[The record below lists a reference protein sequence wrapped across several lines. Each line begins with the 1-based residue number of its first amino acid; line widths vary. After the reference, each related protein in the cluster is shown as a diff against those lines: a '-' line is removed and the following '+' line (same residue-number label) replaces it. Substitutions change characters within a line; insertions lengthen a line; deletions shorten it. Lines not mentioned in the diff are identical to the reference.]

1 MDKERFKDICDS
13 LIKIEPNNNR
23 IGTMKE
29 KTLHLV
35 IKEYF
40 ATEGSLTEYPVL
52 GHYAD
57 VFKNDLIIEIQTA
70 HLNKLRKKL
79 DTLLKEYKVMVVY
92 PIIHRKWLYWID
104 PDNGEISKKRLSP
117 RKGTIYDCFR
127 ELYKIKFHLSEPN
140 LHLCLMLVDVEEY
153 KMLNGYSE
161 DRKKGASKVERYP
174 KELHFQLHLNSIK
187 DYLCFLPITLPSI
200 FTTKDYASVCNI
212 NLKKSQIALHILC
225 HLGVIVKIGKER
237 NLIRY
242 QINDKYRQ
250 ELLIN
255 RI

>member
-57 VFKNDLIIEIQTA
+57 VFKDDLIIEIQTA

-104 PDNGEISKKRLSP
+104 PDNGEISKK
-117 RKGTIYDCFR
+117 D
-127 ELYKIKFHLSEPN
+127 FHLEKVQFMTASEN
-140 LHLCLMLVDVEEY
+140 Y
-153 KMLNGYSE
+153 
-161 DRKKGASKVERYP
+161 
-174 KELHFQLHLNSIK
+174 IK
-187 DYLCFLPITLPSI
+187 LSFI
-200 FTTKDYASVCNI
+200 
-212 NLKKSQIALHILC
+212 
-225 HLGVIVKIGKER
+225 
-237 NLIRY
+237 
-242 QINDKYRQ
+242 
-250 ELLIN
+250 
-255 RI
+255 